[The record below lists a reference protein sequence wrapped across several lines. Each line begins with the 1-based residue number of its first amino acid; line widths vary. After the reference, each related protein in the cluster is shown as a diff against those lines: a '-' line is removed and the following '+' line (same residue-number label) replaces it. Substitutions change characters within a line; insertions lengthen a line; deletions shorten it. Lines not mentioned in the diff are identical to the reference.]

1 MSDTISIIIGVFCIL
16 LVTVFRSQF
25 KGKIGEIV
33 SAKFL
38 NKLDKDKYRVFN
50 DIKLD
55 NPSNHTK
62 TSQIDHLV
70 VSKYGIFVVGFVS

>member
-1 MSDTISIIIGVFCIL
+1 MLDQILLGISIGCIL
-16 LVTVFRSQF
+16 LITVFRSQF
-25 KGKIGEIV
+25 KGKIGEMV

-38 NKLDKDKYRVFN
+38 NKLDKDKYRVLN
-50 DIKLD
+50 DIKID

-70 VSKYGIFVVGFVS
+70 VSKLSLIHI